1 MQSSPERSVPADAA
15 ALLDIEARR
24 ILDAASPAGACL
36 RLTGSMA
43 VQARCPRFGHLAREG
58 RDFHDIDFAAYKRDA
73 RRVQQ
78 LLVSLGYA
86 EDREVAVL
94 SEGTRAIYRHG
105 ESRLHI
111 DVFFDRLDFCHV
123 IPLAGRLETDSVTL
137 PLAELLLGKLQIVK
151 IAEKDLI
158 DASVLLIEHGLAD
171 DDGDAINLARIARL
185 CAEDWGLWRTATM
198 NLEKLDRFSRGH
210 DTLGAEP
217 GTRLRQQ
224 TGTLRTRLEAEPKPL
239 VWRMRA
245 KVGDRL
251 KWYKDVDEVR

>member
-1 MQSSPERSVPADAA
+1 MQSSPECSAPADDA
-15 ALLDIEARR
+15 ALLTIEARR
-24 ILDAASPAGACL
+24 ILDAASLAGASL
-36 RLTGSMA
+36 RLTGSLA
-43 VQARCPRFGHLAREG
+43 VQLRCPRFGHLAREG
-58 RDFHDIDFAAYKRDA
+58 RDFHDLDFAAYKRDA

-78 LLVSLGYA
+78 LLASLGYA

-105 ESRLHI
+105 ENRLHI

-123 IPLAGRLETDSVTL
+123 ITLAGRLDTDSATL

-171 DDGDAINLARIARL
+171 DDRDAINLARIARL

-198 NLEKLDRFSRGH
+198 NLEKLDRYSHGH
-210 DTLGAEP
+210 NALGSDP
-217 GTRLRQQ
+217 GTKLRQQ
-224 TGTLRTRLEAEPKPL
+224 TRTLRARLEAEPKPL
-239 VWRMRA
+239 AWRMRA

-251 KWYKDVDEVR
+251 KWYKDVDDVR